1 MESSQQETQNA
12 KDIALIKQEIGYLRD
27 DVKDIKSSLKIL
39 LENYITRQDVESKFT
54 RLQEEVDGRFIGVHT
69 RLDNKIDKTD
79 FTKLE
84 KAVEDHIAG
93 GIIKWG
99 AVTQS
104 IITTLLTAV
113 VVAGIIFAVQ
123 AGILK

>member
-54 RLQEEVDGRFIGVHT
+54 RLQEEVDGRFTGVHT
-69 RLDNKIDKTD
+69 RLDNKAEKAD
-79 FTKLE
+79 FQKLE
-84 KAVEDHIAG
+84 KVVEDHIAG

-113 VVAGIIFAVQ
+113 IVAGIIFAVQ
-123 AGILK
+123 SGILK

>member
-1 MESSQQETQNA
+1 MEKE
-12 KDIALIKQEIGYLRD
+12 KDTALIQQDIGYIKE
-27 DVKDIKSSLKIL
+27 DVKEIKTRMGIL
-39 LENYITRQDVESKFT
+39 IENYITRQDVESKFT
-54 RLQEEVDGRFIGVHT
+54 RIQEEIDNRFAGVHN
-69 RLDNKIDKTD
+69 RLDNKVDKPE

-84 KAVEDHIAG
+84 KVVEDHIAG

-123 AGILK
+123 SGILK